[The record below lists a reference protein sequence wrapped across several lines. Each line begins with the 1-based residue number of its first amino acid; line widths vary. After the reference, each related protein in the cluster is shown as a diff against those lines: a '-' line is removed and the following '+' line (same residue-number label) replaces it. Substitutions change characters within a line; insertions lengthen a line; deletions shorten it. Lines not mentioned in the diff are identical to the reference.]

1 MTLLEEANAIQSYL
15 EIECS
20 GNPEE
25 IINRINAISVYMA
38 RSGEML
44 AQAKRLLKIKQRG
57 DIQDIIMTIAKEGFL
72 CASLQKVLLDSYC
85 EDEAFL
91 VDLLDRINATCKHQ
105 IDALRSLLSYEKES
119 LRMNKTGY

>member
-25 IINRINAISVYMA
+25 IMNRINTISVYMA

-44 AQAKRLLKIKQRG
+44 AQAKRQLRARKSKEIRET
-57 DIQDIIMTIAKEGFL
+57 IISIADKNCL
-72 CASLQKVLLDSYC
+72 SASVQNALLDSVC
-85 EDEAFL
+85 EEEAYL

-119 LRMNKTGY
+119 LRMVNNRI

>member
-1 MTLLEEANAIQSYL
+1 MTVLEEANAIQSYL

-25 IINRINAISVYMA
+25 IMNRINTISVYMA

-44 AQAKRLLKIKQRG
+44 AQAKRQLRARKSKEIRET
-57 DIQDIIMTIAKEGFL
+57 IISIAEKNCL
-72 CASLQKVLLDSYC
+72 SASVQNALLDSVC
-85 EDEAFL
+85 EKEAYL

-119 LRMNKTGY
+119 LRMVNNRI

>member
-25 IINRINAISVYMA
+25 IMNRINTISVYMS

-44 AQAKRLLKIKQRG
+44 AQAKTVIK
-57 DIQDIIMTIAKEGFL
+57 D
-72 CASLQKVLLDSYC
+72 
-85 EDEAFL
+85 
-91 VDLLDRINATCKHQ
+91 
-105 IDALRSLLSYEKES
+105 
-119 LRMNKTGY
+119 

>member
-20 GNPEE
+20 GATEE

-44 AQAKRLLKIKQRG
+44 AQAKRLLRARKSKE
-57 DIQDIIMTIAKEGFL
+57 IQETILSIAKENCL
-72 CASLQKVLLDSYC
+72 SASIQNALLDSIC
-85 EDEAFL
+85 EEESFF

-105 IDALRSLLSYEKES
+105 NDALRSLLSFEKES
-119 LRMNKTGY
+119 LRMNKSGY